1 MARCVSPLYMCLSS
15 HGLSVKLVMWHW
27 LMFYIG
33 SYGYYTLHCW
43 LLMEL
48 CWSALT
54 WTQDWLSS
62 RVPNTPC
69 FHFFPL
75 GLFFSQANVS
85 DKLFITLSVSFWLRR
100 EKRLQKWNMV
110 ETYHIWKPFLF
121 FFLFSFLFMPIGH
134 MRKFAVKRSKWRG
147 GGDPSLMIV
156 CSQTNLTEVG

>member
-1 MARCVSPLYMCLSS
+1 MCSS
-15 HGLSVKLVMWHW
+15 SLGLSVKVVMWHW

-69 FHFFPL
+69 FHFFHL
-75 GLFFSQANVS
+75 VFFFSQANVS
-85 DKLFITLSVSFWLRR
+85 DKLFITLSVSFWLQR

-110 ETYHIWKPFLF
+110 ETYHIGKPFF
-121 FFLFSFLFMPIGH
+121 FFFFFFHAHWPH
-134 MRKFAVKRSKWRG
+134 EKVCCQKEQVREKK
-147 GGDPSLMIV
+147 DPSLMIV

>member
-1 MARCVSPLYMCLSS
+1 MCSS
-15 HGLSVKLVMWHW
+15 SLGLSVKVVMWHW

-33 SYGYYTLHCW
+33 SYGYYTLHCR

-69 FHFFPL
+69 FHFFHL
-75 GLFFSQANVS
+75 GFFFSQANVS
-85 DKLFITLSVSFWLRR
+85 DKLFITLSVSFWLQR

-110 ETYHIWKPFLF
+110 ETYHIWKPFLSF
-121 FFLFSFLFMPIGH
+121 FFFFFHAHWSH
-134 MRKFAVKRSKWRG
+134 EKVCCQKEQVRG
-147 GGDPSLMIV
+147 KKDPSLMIV
-156 CSQTNLTEVG
+156 CSQTNLTGVG